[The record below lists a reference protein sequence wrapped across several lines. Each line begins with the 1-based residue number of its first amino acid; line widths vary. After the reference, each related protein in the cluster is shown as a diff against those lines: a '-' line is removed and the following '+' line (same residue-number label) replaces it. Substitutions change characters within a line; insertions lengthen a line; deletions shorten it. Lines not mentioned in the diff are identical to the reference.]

1 VLLEGCV
8 EVGDVGLVVFFV
20 VEVHGLFVYVGFE
33 SVVGV
38 WQWRQFVSHF
48 FSPLLALRY
57 PLTLPG

>member
-1 VLLEGCV
+1 
-8 EVGDVGLVVFFV
+8 VFFV
-20 VEVHGLFVYVGFE
+20 VEVHGLFVYVGLE

-38 WQWRQFVSHF
+38 GQWRQFVSHF